1 MEQSPHSQVAAA
13 IYNCKGGDEFVQE
26 RKGLS
31 FGVRKV
37 CSPYYGDGED
47 GEEYAGL
54 DLTSLDERS
63 LGLAKGVVVKEV
75 IDGVDI
81 DSRDARSLSYP
92 LPDMSGKDIGKYLEY
107 SELELIAADSDDVD
121 YESLSEEEKARYS
134 EFGDAWIK
142 KLESEGP
149 TALMPVP
156 VPLPGPVPVALAPQP
171 DKVI

>member
-31 FGVRKV
+31 FGVRKIRE
-37 CSPYYGDGED
+37 PYYGDGEN
-47 GEEYAGL
+47 GEEYTGL
-54 DLTSLDERS
+54 DLTALNERP
-63 LGLAKGVVVKEV
+63 LGFATGVVVKEV

-81 DSRDARSLSYP
+81 DSRDARSLKYP
-92 LPDMSGKDIGKYLEY
+92 LPDMSDRDIGKYLDY
-107 SELELIAADSDDVD
+107 SELELIAADPDDVD
-121 YESLSEEEKARYS
+121 YENLLEEGKAWYS

-142 KLESEGP
+142 KLEGEGP
-149 TALMPVP
+149 PALLPVT

-171 DKVI
+171 DEVI